1 MKNMDYGWSMH
12 ESIVVAANYDFT
24 LADQSW
30 EKACEMCK
38 QDTHCFALCS
48 GFTIRLVLIDYE
60 LQGYE
65 KAGGLPCCLYE
76 SWQKRDS

>member
-1 MKNMDYGWSMH
+1 MH

-65 KAGGLPCCLYE
+65 KFVFYDYIEKL
-76 SWQKRDS
+76 WRDVNELKLKHEEVI